1 MGELLPLSV
10 FERITGEFL
19 PLSAPQGGCAPD
31 IGELP
36 ISEPLP
42 RRNSPAMTCKNEVPS
57 CWTVAEDLCWL
68 ILKSLSKISACM
80 LLCVVCLC
88 VFIVSDD
95 CLCLF
100 MVSDDCLCVFIV
112 SDDGLCVFIVSDD
125 CLWVFIVSRHSQAR
139 THIHSYLRAF
149 G

>member
-1 MGELLPLSV
+1 MLCLLGFGDRLTDTSIYVRTCISGSMGELLPLSV

-57 CWTVAEDLCWL
+57 CWTVAEDLCWF
-68 ILKSLSKISACM
+68 ILKSLSKISTCT

-95 CLCLF
+95 CL
-100 MVSDDCLCVFIV
+100 
-112 SDDGLCVFIVSDD
+112 G
-125 CLWVFIVSRHSQAR
+125 VFIVSRHAQAR

>member
-1 MGELLPLSV
+1 MLCANPRRHTHSQEHIYTSTTCTSGSMGELLPLSV

-19 PLSAPQGGCAPD
+19 PLSAPQGGCAP
-31 IGELP
+31 GELP

-68 ILKSLSKISACM
+68 ILESLSKISACT
-80 LLCVVCLC
+80 LLCAVCLC
-88 VFIVSDD
+88 
-95 CLCLF
+95 
-100 MVSDDCLCVFIV
+100 
-112 SDDGLCVFIVSDD
+112 
-125 CLWVFIVSRHSQAR
+125 VFIVSRHSQAR

-149 G
+149 C